1 VSRFS
6 GPAEFRKVFD
16 LLFTFLSR
24 DARFG
29 PKLKALEKPQRFVIT
44 DLKLT
49 LDVAGSA
56 DAKKPGESLRW
67 SWNGKGRDWAPA
79 VVLELDADTASAFFQ
94 GKVNLPKALF
104 TGAIRI
110 SDGSASVPLET
121 LPILHAFHPLW
132 AARIRHEGWDH
143 LVA

>member
-1 VSRFS
+1 MSRFRDA
-6 GPAEFRKVFD
+6 AEFRKVFD

-29 PKLKALEKPQRFVIT
+29 PKLKALAKPQRFVIT

-49 LDVAGSA
+49 LDVAGTP
-56 DAKKPGESLRW
+56 DGGKPGENLRW
-67 SWNGKGRDWAPA
+67 AWNGKGRDWTPA
-79 VVLELDADTASAFFQ
+79 VVLELEADTANAFFQ
-94 GKVNLPKALF
+94 GRVNLPGALF
-104 TGAIRI
+104 SGTITVA
-110 SDGSASVPLET
+110 DGSATVPLDT
-121 LPILHAFHPLW
+121 LPILRPFHSLW